1 MGKKTILLIKDN
13 PDDELLVI
21 GALKKC
27 NILNELVVVRDGA
40 GGSILDLIQT
50 LFHRSQCW
58 ILLLLK
64 IDCLEVLRRIREDKR
79 TSFFPVIILTS
90 SSLKRDIIESYN
102 RGTNSYIQKHIDFNK
117 FVQAVKQLALYW
129 LILNIIPENHE

>member
-90 SSLKRDIIESYN
+90 SSLKRDIIESCN